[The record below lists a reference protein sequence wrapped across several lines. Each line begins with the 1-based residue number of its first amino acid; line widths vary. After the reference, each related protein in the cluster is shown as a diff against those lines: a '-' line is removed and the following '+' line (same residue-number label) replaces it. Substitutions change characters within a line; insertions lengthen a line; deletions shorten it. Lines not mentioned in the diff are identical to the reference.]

1 MTEIGLIRHGVTDW
15 NVLKKI
21 QGKSD
26 IPLNGE
32 GRRQAKQL
40 AERLRREQWDAVV
53 TSDLVRAKETAEIVA
68 QALGIPVASE
78 DARLRE
84 RSFGAAEGTT
94 EEERLARWGEKWRE
108 NPDIGIESVDALLAR
123 ALPCLDDLAEAYAG
137 RRILAVTHGGWIVHV
152 LTALFPDLEFGWI
165 GNTSVSVIR
174 RTADGWKPVDINR
187 MDHLEGETE

>member
-15 NVLKKI
+15 NELKKI

-26 IPLNGE
+26 IPLNEE
-32 GRRQAKQL
+32 GRRQARLL
-40 AERLRREQWDAVV
+40 AERLRSERWEAVV

-68 QALGIPVASE
+68 RTLGIPIVSE

-94 EEERLARWGEKWRE
+94 ETERLARWGEGWRE
-108 NPDIGIESVDALLAR
+108 NPEIGIESEEALLAR
-123 ALPCLDDLAEAYAG
+123 ALPCLDDLASAHAG

-152 LTALFPDLEFGWI
+152 LTALFPGLEFGWI

-174 RTADGWKPVDINR
+174 KTADGWTPVDINR
-187 MDHLEGETE
+187 MDHLDEQSE